1 MALAARPVDAV
12 AARLRA
18 ESFTKRSIK
27 EPAKSRGLRLAVS
40 MLDLTTLEGKDTPE
54 KVRALCRKA
63 RRPWAG
69 GLPPRIE
76 PVPPVAAVCVYPS
89 LVPVAREALEGSPV
103 RIASV
108 ATAFP
113 SGQSALRLRLEEVRL
128 AVAEGAH
135 EIDMV
140 ISRGRLLAGKEQ
152 EVRHEIAAVREAC
165 GGAMLKIILE
175 TGELESLDL
184 VRRASDLA
192 IEAAC
197 GAPGLPPPRDGEI
210 FIKTSTG
217 KVVPAATMPVSLVMM
232 EAIRDARR
240 GGAPRVGLK
249 PAGGIRTAKQALHYL
264 VMVQETL
271 GSEWLAPDLFRLGA
285 SSLLDDLMRQIL
297 RAAKGTYAAGWD
309 VPET

>member
-63 RRPWAG
+63 RCPWAG
-69 GLPPRIE
+69 GLPSGVE
-76 PVPPVAAVCVYPS
+76 MVPPVAAVCVYPS
-89 LVPVAREALEGSPV
+89 LVAVAREALEGSPV

-165 GGAMLKIILE
+165 AGAMLKIILE

-197 GAPGLPPPRDGEI
+197 DAPGLPRPRDGEI

-240 GGAPRVGLK
+240 GGAPLVGLK

-271 GSEWLAPDLFRLGA
+271 GREWLAPGLFRLGA

-297 RAAKGTYAAGWD
+297 RAAKGAYAAGWD
-309 VPET
+309 VPEA